1 MRVAMVVAY
10 VALER
15 PRLRRAKMYPIS
27 PDYLKVRVEEPRH
40 RAERHRFL
48 AAARAGGKADS
59 LRSGQPSQATAV
71 DARAAATA

>member
-1 MRVAMVVAY
+1 
-10 VALER
+10 
-15 PRLRRAKMYPIS
+15 MYPIS

>member
-1 MRVAMVVAY
+1 MVVAY

-15 PRLRRAKMYPIS
+15 PRLRRTKMYPIT
-27 PDYLKVRVEEPRH
+27 PAYLKVRVEEPRH

-48 AAARAGGKADS
+48 AAARVGGKADG
-59 LRSGQPSQATAV
+59 LRSGQSSRAAAV